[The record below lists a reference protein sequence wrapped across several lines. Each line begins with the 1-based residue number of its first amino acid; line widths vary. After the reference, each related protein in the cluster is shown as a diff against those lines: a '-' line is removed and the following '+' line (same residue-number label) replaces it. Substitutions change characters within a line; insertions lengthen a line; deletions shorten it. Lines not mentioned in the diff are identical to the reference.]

1 MIDNSRKLDK
11 HIVHKSHD
19 DDVLIY
25 DPRHLL
31 AAWLPLDILQ
41 HGENDPEA
49 MHALHEAYRVE
60 GQRLV
65 LRSLPSV
72 IPRTRLEHLS
82 LAPHFD
88 AISEHYSPAAEGL
101 ALTSQW
107 LPEHLEALL
116 SAQCP
121 ETLDPLTLPARQR
134 SHECFKRL
142 PGYPGN
148 SPACYTMYNDTSNYF
163 FYRKHHE
170 HVPGLMLIEVA
181 RQAMYAEFYAH
192 SDFKRGEVSISILDL
207 DSRFPRY
214 TESSY
219 PVSVMV
225 SDYDA
230 PMEKKPRK
238 MDKRGEF
245 FQNGH
250 KVAEIHLLGEVIKMP
265 VFKRMRNISI
275 DPTHWFHPL
284 KGIRREAMIRLAC
297 GRHLTGKI
305 VLLSMN
311 SVKVRVA
318 PLSDNA
324 LDGASGHV
332 YLYLDNDGLITLPI
346 DAIQA
351 NESTLHL
358 QLAPLDSTLRFN
370 WREVLKQFSYFAHS
384 DAAEPPALAEV
395 QV

>member
-1 MIDNSRKLDK
+1 MIDTLRKLDK

-31 AAWLPLDILQ
+31 AAWLPLDVLQ
-41 HGENDPEA
+41 QAESDPEVLN
-49 MHALHEAYRVE
+49 ALHEAYRVDGE
-60 GQRLV
+60 RLI
-65 LRSLPSV
+65 LRSLPGV
-72 IPRTRLEHLS
+72 IHRTQLDQNGLDSLGEYYEPSEEGRVLS
-82 LAPHFD
+82 
-88 AISEHYSPAAEGL
+88 
-101 ALTSQW
+101 SQW

-116 SAQCP
+116 SAQCSNTRSP
-121 ETLDPLTLPARQR
+121 LDIPARQR
-134 SHECFKRL
+134 LHECFKRL
-142 PGYPGN
+142 PGYPAN
-148 SPACYTMYNDTSNYF
+148 SPVCYTMYNDTSNYF

-207 DSRFPRY
+207 DSRSPRY

-275 DPTHWFHPL
+275 DPTHWFRPL
-284 KGIRREAMIRLAC
+284 KGIRREAMIRLTC
-297 GRHLTGKI
+297 GRHLTGEI
-305 VLLSMN
+305 ALLSMN
-311 SVKVRVA
+311 GLQVRYTPQTGDA
-318 PLSDNA
+318 WQEDA
-324 LDGASGHV
+324 GHV
-332 YLYLDNDGLITLPI
+332 YLYLENDGLITLPVASI
-346 DAIQA
+346 QDREDAHG
-351 NESTLHL
+351 STLHL
-358 QLAPLDSTLRFN
+358 QLASLDSRQRFN

-384 DAAEPPALAEV
+384 DAPPAETWVEA
-395 QV
+395 QA